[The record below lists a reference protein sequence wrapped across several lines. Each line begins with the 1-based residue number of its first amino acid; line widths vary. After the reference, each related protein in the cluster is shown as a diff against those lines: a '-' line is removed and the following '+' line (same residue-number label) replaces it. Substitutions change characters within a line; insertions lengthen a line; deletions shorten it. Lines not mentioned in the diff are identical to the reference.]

1 MKVAIV
7 IDELDMGG
15 AQHVVY
21 EIIRHIDKEKYETT
35 VICTDGRTN
44 SILEKQMLETA
55 GPAGEPAGFPDRS
68 NYRLMF
74 LKNRNFKRLD
84 SKFILINKAWNK
96 IGRILLDILIIINLF
111 YVLSKVKPDVIHAHQ
126 HGIWSFFWA
135 FVSGAPMLTTVHT
148 KPDVTFSRKTER
160 LALKL
165 SISAKKNVFVGISKY
180 NCGLIKD
187 CYKLDDRQL
196 RCVNNGIETDDYYTA
211 DHKIFSFI
219 NVSRQDE
226 NKNQILLLKAFRRLV
241 KNDHY
246 SAVRLYLI
254 GDGVRHNMLVKA
266 SHDMD
271 IDDYVVFT
279 GYIPS
284 AKDYLAIS
292 DVYISSSHREGLP
305 LSVLEAMASRL
316 PIIATDVGGVRD
328 LVQENGILIE
338 DDDEDALYE
347 AMKLLYGDP
356 EKRKKMGNISRKIAE
371 DFSAQTM
378 TETYCRI
385 YDELST
391 KK

>member
-1 MKVAIV
+1 MKLAIV

-15 AQHVVY
+15 TQHVVY
-21 EIIRHIDKEKYETT
+21 EIIKHIDKEKYELT
-35 VICTDGRTN
+35 VICTDGRVN
-44 SILEKQMLETA
+44 SILEKQILENS
-55 GPAGEPAGFPDRS
+55 EKD
-68 NYRLMF
+68 NYRVLF
-74 LKNRNFKRLD
+74 LKNRDFRRLN
-84 SKFILINKAWNK
+84 SKLILANKAWNK
-96 IGRILLDILIIINLF
+96 IGRILLDMLIIINLF

-135 FVSGAPMLTTVHT
+135 FAFRAPMVTTVHT
-148 KPDVTFSRKTER
+148 KPDVTFSRETER

-165 SISAKKNVFVGISKY
+165 SISAGKNVFVGISKY
-180 NCGLIKD
+180 NCGLIKNH
-187 CYKLDDRQL
+187 YKLDDRLL
-196 RCVNNGIETDDYYTA
+196 RCVNDGIEIKDYYTA
-211 DHKIFSFI
+211 GHEIFSFI

-226 NKNQILLLKAFRRLV
+226 NKNQILILKAFRHLV

-246 SAVRLYLI
+246 SGIRLYLI
-254 GDGVRHNMLVKA
+254 GDGVSHTMLVKA

-279 GYIPS
+279 GYIPT
-284 AKDYLAIS
+284 AKDYLALS

-316 PIIATDVGGVRD
+316 PVIATDAGGVRD
-328 LVQENGILIE
+328 LAQENGILIE

-347 AMKLLYGDP
+347 AMKLLYSNP
-356 EKRKKMGNISRKIAE
+356 EKRMTMGNTSLKMVQ
-371 DFSAQTM
+371 DFSAEAM
-378 TETYCRI
+378 TERYCRI

>member
-1 MKVAIV
+1 MKLAIV

-21 EIIRHIDKEKYETT
+21 EIIKHIDTEKYETT

-44 SILEKQMLETA
+44 SILEKQILETA
-55 GPAGEPAGFPDRS
+55 ESAGESARAG
-68 NYRLMF
+68 YRVIF
-74 LKNRNFKRLD
+74 LKNRNLRRLD
-84 SKFILINKAWNK
+84 SKFIPVNKAWNK
-96 IGRILLDILIIINLF
+96 IGRILLDIIIIINLF

-135 FVSGAPMLTTVHT
+135 FVFGVPMLTTVHT
-148 KPDVTFSRKTER
+148 KPDVTFSRNTER

-165 SISAKKNVFVGISKY
+165 SISAKKNVFAGISKY
-180 NCGLIKD
+180 NCGLIKN
-187 CYKLDDRQL
+187 CYKPDERLL
-196 RCVNNGIETDDYYTA
+196 RCVNNGIEIDDYYTA
-211 DHKIFSFI
+211 VHKIFSFI

-226 NKNQILLLKAFRRLV
+226 NKNQILILKAFRRLV

-246 SAVRLYLI
+246 SGIRLYLI
-254 GDGVRHNMLVKA
+254 GDGVSHNMLINA

-271 IDDYVVFT
+271 IDDHVVFT
-279 GYIPS
+279 GYIPT
-284 AKDYLAIS
+284 AKDYLALS

-316 PIIATDVGGVRD
+316 PIIAADSGGVRD
-328 LVQENGILIE
+328 LARENGILID

-347 AMKLLYGDP
+347 AMKLLYGNP
-356 EKRKKMGNISRKIAE
+356 EKRKTMGNISREMVE
-371 DFSAQTM
+371 DFSAETM
-378 TETYCRI
+378 TKTYCRI